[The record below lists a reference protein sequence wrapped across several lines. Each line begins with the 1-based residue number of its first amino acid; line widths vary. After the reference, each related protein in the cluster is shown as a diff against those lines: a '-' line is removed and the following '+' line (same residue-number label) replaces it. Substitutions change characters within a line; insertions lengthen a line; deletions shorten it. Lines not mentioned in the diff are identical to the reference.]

1 MLDVTV
7 AKSFML
13 FVLKKHVNI
22 PQELPCLFNVQGTVN
37 EQFLIVIIFSIIIL
51 HQGSMRFI
59 YDDKRLYDF
68 VLFLN

>member
-51 HQGSMRFI
+51 RQTI
-59 YDDKRLYDF
+59 I
-68 VLFLN
+68 